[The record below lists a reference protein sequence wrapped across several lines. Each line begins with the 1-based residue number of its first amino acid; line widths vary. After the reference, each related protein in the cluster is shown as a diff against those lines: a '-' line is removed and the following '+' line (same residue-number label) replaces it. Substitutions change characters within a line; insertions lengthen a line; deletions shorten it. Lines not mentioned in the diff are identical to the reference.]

1 MGFIP
6 ETDIDRVREAADIV
20 SVVAEHIALKPAG
33 RRMMGLCPFHGDS
46 KPSFVVNPD
55 RQTWH
60 CFGCHEG
67 GNVFTFVMRVTNLT
81 FPEAVRELAGRF
93 GVSITERGGGEG
105 DSRRREALLAV
116 NRAAAEFYQDVLWGD
131 HGREGR
137 DYLEEKRGLSLSLAK
152 RFGLGLALEDW
163 DHLARYLNGRG
174 VDPKLAASVGLLRSK
189 QAGRYYDFFRHRL
202 MFPIRDGQGRVAGF
216 GGRTLGDDDA
226 KYINSPESPVFDKKS
241 TLYGLDQ
248 TRGAILAERRAIVV
262 EGYLDLL
269 SLVEAGVEPVVA
281 PMGTAL
287 SRGHV
292 RRLKGLGREAVLVFD
307 GDAAGVQAALRSL
320 PFFLAEGAP
329 ARVVLLPQG
338 EDPDSFVRDKGAA
351 AFMDLVEAAPLMM
364 DFAID
369 RVVAQCDGTKHDRAE
384 AVARMRPLLRAV
396 SDPVERSLHVRD
408 LARQLAVDE
417 HAVQAAL
424 AGDDRPWGR
433 RAAQEPDRER
443 RQLPKQVLDALA
455 VAVFE
460 PTARERLLE
469 SGVLRD
475 LVGGGWGLAL
485 VEAIESL
492 DELPGA
498 AWPADLISRLT
509 DDGLRSVVASLEDR
523 TVREA
528 DRLVEDL
535 VIHGRQRQ
543 IKSELAELRQ
553 EMLEAQAAGDEER
566 EAEAVA
572 RARLLQRQLNNPSEA
587 HV

>member
-1 MGFIP
+1 MP
-6 ETDIDRVREAADIV
+6 ESDIDRVREAADIV
-20 SVVAEHIALKPAG
+20 SVVSEHVALRPAG
-33 RRMMGLCPFHGDS
+33 RRLTGLCPFHGDS
-46 KPSFVVNPD
+46 KPSFMVNPE

-81 FPEAVRELAGRF
+81 FPEAVRDLAGRF
-93 GVSITERGGGEG
+93 GVSVTERRGGEG
-105 DSRRREALLAV
+105 DSRRREELLAV
-116 NRAAAEFYQDVLWGD
+116 NQAAAEFYEDVLWGD
-131 HGREGR
+131 RGREGR
-137 DYLEEKRGLSLSLAK
+137 DYIEKTRGLSLSLAK
-152 RFGLGLALEDW
+152 RFRLGMALEGW
-163 DHLARYLNGRG
+163 DHLARHLARQG
-174 VDPKLAASVGLLRSK
+174 VDPKLAASTGLLRSK
-189 QAGRYYDFFRHRL
+189 RPGRYYDLFRHRL
-202 MFPIRDGQGRVAGF
+202 MFPIRDGQGRVVGF

-226 KYINSPESPVFDKKS
+226 KYLNSPESPVFDKKS

-248 TRGAILAERRAIVV
+248 TRKAILAARRAIVV

-269 SLVEAGVEPVVA
+269 SLYQAKVEAVVA

-338 EDPDSFVRDKGAA
+338 EDPDSFVRTRTAA
-351 AFMDLVEAAPLMM
+351 AFMDLVDAAPLMM

-369 RVVAQCDGTKHDRAE
+369 RVVARCDGTKQGRAE
-384 AVARMRPLLRAV
+384 AVGRMRPLLRAV
-396 SDPVERSLHVRD
+396 SDPVELSLHVRD
-408 LARQLAVDE
+408 LARRLAVDE

-424 AGDDRPWGR
+424 AGADRPWGR
-433 RAAQEPDRER
+433 EAAGEPD
-443 RQLPKQVLDALA
+443 QGQGPLPNKVLDTLA
-455 VAVFE
+455 VAVSD
-460 PTARERLLE
+460 PAARERLLE
-469 SGVLRD
+469 SGALRE
-475 LVGGGWGLAL
+475 LVGEGRVLAL

-492 DELPGA
+492 DEVAGA

-509 DDGLRSVVASLEDR
+509 DDQLPSLVASLEER
-523 TVREA
+523 SVREA

-553 EMLEAQAAGDEER
+553 EMLEAQAAGDEAR
-566 EAEAVA
+566 ETEAVA